1 MSLSQSLCVTVAC
14 SAHPVATS
22 PLLCLR
28 SFLSCN
34 LASMAPKQAQSAEVG
49 ASLQDLLGRL
59 AEQGREEE
67 VLSVLRDA
75 FGSAPSPSTQMPT
88 TQAMT
93 DASKRRR
100 GYDDEWE
107 EVLPQPATT
116 AKAASTPPQASSST
130 MTSASSGQ
138 PTASYTNVNPAAS
151 VGAAGPMP
159 QQGPIR
165 PAEAAYVL
173 PEGLGSLDEWGR
185 TVCRLPKVA
194 SRHMTYAELAALAR
208 TDRGMHDYLSG
219 FICRHRGSS
228 ANVADFK
235 KYLMAINFLTWPVP
249 AAPRRMENRVI
260 KGENE

>member
-22 PLLCLR
+22 LLLCLR

-138 PTASYTNVNPAAS
+138 PTASYTNVNPGGFCRSSRSDAT
-151 VGAAGPMP
+151 AGPD
-159 QQGPIR
+159 QACRSSLCSSRGPGI
-165 PAEAAYVL
+165 P
-173 PEGLGSLDEWGR
+173 G
-185 TVCRLPKVA
+185 
-194 SRHMTYAELAALAR
+194 
-208 TDRGMHDYLSG
+208 
-219 FICRHRGSS
+219 
-228 ANVADFK
+228 
-235 KYLMAINFLTWPVP
+235 
-249 AAPRRMENRVI
+249 
-260 KGENE
+260 